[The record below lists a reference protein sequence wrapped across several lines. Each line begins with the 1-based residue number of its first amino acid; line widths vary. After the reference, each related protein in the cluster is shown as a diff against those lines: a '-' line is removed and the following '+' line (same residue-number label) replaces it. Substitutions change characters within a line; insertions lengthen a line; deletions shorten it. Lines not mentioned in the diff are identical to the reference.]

1 MYMKHNGLFFFI
13 LLIAILSAIPQL
25 IWSQE
30 SSQLLYEVNDSTTFE
45 ELDSQIRK
53 MGFEKVDVGSLVN
66 NDTTSLYDYLL
77 SRIVLDYTPKTNI
90 ISSFTYRCRR
100 DFDSLFESLK
110 ERYGNPSSVII
121 YERHNDEYEDIIDD
135 KDIIDTLNMLSLY
148 NNPNKAH
155 HFVIKWD
162 NSERL
167 ISLSC
172 ENGYSYD
179 NVEIE
184 YKYTNKNNQII
195 RQKEIVSKIRSEGF
209 MVFLKRALIAAA
221 ILIAFIFFYKRFQKH
236 ADEER
241 IEAER
246 RRQQRHE
253 EIMQKQKEEEETKQ
267 RKIQEYEDNYGSCT
281 KVIPNPKDNTCD
293 YVRVYDKA
301 SVIILNDTVYDFA
314 EIIGYSLT
322 DNSTV
327 IKGDLSSTTSTSNA
341 SAIGRAVVGVA
352 IGGVAGA
359 VIGGATAK
367 QKTEYKQGKD
377 KTIHDY
383 TVNININSLS
393 EPLVKLHIGKYE
405 DTANEIAELINA
417 IVVRNRR

>member
-1 MYMKHNGLFFFI
+1 MKHNGLFI
-13 LLIAILSAIPQL
+13 LLIAILFAIPQTIRSL
-25 IWSQE
+25 DL
-30 SSQLLYEVNDSTTFE
+30 SQLLYEVNNSTTFE
-45 ELDSQIRK
+45 ELDGQIRK
-53 MGFEKVDVGSLVN
+53 MGFKKVDVGHLLS
-66 NDTTSLYDYLL
+66 NDTTSLYGYSS

-90 ISSFTYRCRR
+90 ISSFTYRCRNG
-100 DFDSLFESLK
+100 FDSLLESLR

-121 YERHNDEYEDIIDD
+121 YDGYNDEYGNVLDNKND
-135 KDIIDTLNMLSLY
+135 IDTLNFSDLSS
-148 NNPNKAH
+148 PTKAD

-162 NSERL
+162 NTERVV
-167 ISLSC
+167 SLSC
-172 ENGYSYD
+172 KNSYSYD

-184 YKYTNKNNQII
+184 YKYTNKSNQII
-195 RQKEIVSKIRSEGF
+195 RQKEIVSDKRTKGF
-209 MVFLKRALIAAA
+209 VAFLKQVFIVAV

-236 ADEER
+236 IDEEKNK
-241 IEAER
+241 AEKWK
-246 RRQQRHE
+246 QQQKE
-253 EIMQKQKEEEETKQ
+253 KIMLKQKEEEKKKQ
-267 RKIQEYEDNYGSCT
+267 QKNKNYENNYGSCT
-281 KVIPNPKDNTCD
+281 KVIPNPKDTTCD

-327 IKGDLSSTTSTSNA
+327 VKGELSSTTSTSNA

-367 QKTEYKQGKD
+367 QKTEYKQGND

-405 DTANEIAELINA
+405 DTANEIAALINA